1 MFCLWNSESL
11 GCGIPNRS
19 AQGIRNPA
27 NDLSPEFRF
36 HCQGIQ
42 NQQRGTVDSR
52 LADTSLLRRHPAKA
66 DKIQPPGETRK
77 EMTEINSRY
86 YVFSLLRK
94 CGHCPQARNFTC
106 FFSRYSGHLSSSS
119 KILTLIT

>member
-94 CGHCPQARNFTC
+94 CGHFTALKREILLV
-106 FFSRYSGHLSSSS
+106 FSLA
-119 KILTLIT
+119 IADT